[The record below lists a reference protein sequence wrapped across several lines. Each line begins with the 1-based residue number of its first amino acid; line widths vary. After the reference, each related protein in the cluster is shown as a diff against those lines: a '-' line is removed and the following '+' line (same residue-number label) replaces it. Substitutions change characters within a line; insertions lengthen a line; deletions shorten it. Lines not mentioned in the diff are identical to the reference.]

1 MKSRLLS
8 LLLLAVCLPSLAG
21 ADERPTVVATFSI
34 LEDLVAQVAGEHA
47 RVVSLTPRGA
57 EVHEYELRP
66 GDFRVLERAD
76 LVFYNGLNLELWM
89 GQVRTVVGRG
99 VPVVALAERAEIETL
114 PIIAGE
120 YQGQPDPHVWMD
132 PKRAAGLVEVIHD
145 QLAELLPEHADSLRA
160 NADAYLDALAELQ
173 RELVAGFAAIPEPR
187 RVLIT
192 SEAAFVY
199 FAEAFDFYHD
209 AIWGSN
215 AEVEGSPRQ
224 IMRITNV
231 IRERRPPA
239 IFWESTVS
247 SRQVESI
254 SVDVGVAHHGPLHV
268 DSLDVP
274 GSEAD
279 SYPGMMRENVRVLR
293 EALADGR

>member
-1 MKSRLLS
+1 MTPRFLI
-8 LLLLAVCLPSLAG
+8 LLLLSVLLSPLAG
-21 ADERPTVVATFSI
+21 AQDRPSVVVTFSI
-34 LEDLVAQVAGEHA
+34 LEDFAARVAGEH
-47 RVVSLTPRGA
+47 VEVISLTPRGA

-66 GDFRVLERAD
+66 ADFQALERAD
-76 LVFYNGLNLELWM
+76 VVFYNGLELEQWM
-89 GQVRTVVGRG
+89 GQLRAVVPAG
-99 VPVVALAERAEIETL
+99 VPVVAVASESGVETL
-114 PIIAGE
+114 PIVAGD
-120 YQGQPDPHVWMD
+120 YRGQADPHVWMD
-132 PKRAAGLVEVIHD
+132 PRRAGEMVAAIAHH
-145 QLAELLPEHADSLRA
+145 LAALLPEQADSLRA
-160 NADAYLDALAELQ
+160 NAEAY
-173 RELVAGFAAIPEPR
+173 RTELVDLYEEMAEGLAAIPSER
-187 RVLIT
+187 RVLIS

-199 FAEAFDFYHD
+199 FADTFDFFHD
-209 AIWGSN
+209 GIWGSN
-215 AEVEGSPRQ
+215 AETEGSPRQ
-224 IMRITNV
+224 LMRITDV
-231 IRERRPPA
+231 IEERQPRA